1 MYLTVVCAYLVFRTR
16 NRRKYATVRA
26 GWNKGMGTNMN
37 DEPAYGRRIARLREE
52 AGWTQ
57 EELAEKSG
65 ISLRALQAIESG
77 ETTKPQRATREHL
90 EAALG
95 AGNPEQAE
103 SGFPIDVRVFLNTL
117 GAWLSTFPDERT
129 RERVIYAETRR
140 IFDDYR
146 DSM

>member
-1 MYLTVVCAYLVFRTR
+1 MYLTEPPAYLVFQTR
-16 NRRKYATVRA
+16 NRRKYATVGA
-26 GWNKGMGTNMN
+26 EMTQKDGDDMN
-37 DEPAYGRRIARLREE
+37 DEPAYGRRIATLRDE

-57 EELAEKSG
+57 EELAEKAG
-65 ISLRALQAIESG
+65 VSLRALQAIESG

-95 AGNPEQAE
+95 AHTPEQTE
-103 SGFPIDVRVFLNTL
+103 SEFPIDVRVFLNTL
-117 GAWLSTFPDERT
+117 GAWLATFPDART